1 MTSDKARKKAVR
13 ARMERTGEPY
23 AEAARHVGRDA
34 ETAREITRPE
44 HLDQVPGAVLPAPVA
59 VMMARH
65 LNAAGMH
72 LGAAKRLAAGNG
84 APGYRDL
91 GGEDGPMDAAHS
103 RAFGWVYH
111 LGLFAERSAVASG
124 AIEAVPAPWGD
135 ATPAQKRAY
144 NALYPAREAGWCTR
158 DGGAMP
164 QPGQDG
170 QDAAS
175 DRQDDGGDGQGQ
187 RERGRR
193 VRHLLP
199 GPVPATR
206 LTYTAHGRDLVKAG
220 DVVPGTPA
228 APIWDAHRTLN
239 TYACEWMD
247 RAGDTPA
254 DLAAAL
260 EGCREVLDEVQG
272 VAAGVLDE
280 IDRRARRGT
289 LTGADTAALDTARAA
304 LDRENVRPLLQAL
317 AAARTALDGAA
328 AELPNPAGVRVP
340 DRIARQMTGRTA
352 AQIRH
357 EHGLEVFT
365 NRHIGKV
372 TAPDHNR
379 ADALAR
385 ILDWMHATGRT
396 AYDPTEHAADDPAR
410 AEG

>member
-1 MTSDKARKKAVR
+1 MTSDKARKKEIR

-23 AEAARHVGRDA
+23 AEAARHVGRDPEA
-34 ETAREITRPE
+34 AREITRPE
-44 HLDQVPGAVLPAPVA
+44 HLDDVPGAVLPAPVA

-72 LGAAKRLAAGNG
+72 LGAAKRLAADNG

-91 GGEDGPMDAAHS
+91 GREDGPMDTAHS

-111 LGLFAERSAVASG
+111 LGQFAERTTVASS
-124 AIEAVPAPWGD
+124 AAEAVPAPWGD

-144 NALYPAREAGWCTR
+144 EALYPNRGSGWCTR
-158 DGGAMP
+158 EGGALP

-170 QDAAS
+170 QDTA
-175 DRQDDGGDGQGQ
+175 DDSPSEQ
-187 RERGRR
+187 GRR

-199 GPVPATR
+199 SPVPSTR
-206 LTYTAHGRDLVKAG
+206 LTYTAHGRNLVKAG

-289 LTGADTAALDTARAA
+289 LTGADTEALDTARAA
-304 LDRENVRPLLQAL
+304 LDREKAWPLLQAL
-317 AAARTALDGAA
+317 TDARAALDGAA

-340 DRIARQMTGRTA
+340 DRTARQMTGRTA

-372 TAPDHNR
+372 TAPNERR

-385 ILDWMHATGRT
+385 ILDWMHATGQAT
-396 AYDPTEHAADDPAR
+396 YDPAEHATNDPGR